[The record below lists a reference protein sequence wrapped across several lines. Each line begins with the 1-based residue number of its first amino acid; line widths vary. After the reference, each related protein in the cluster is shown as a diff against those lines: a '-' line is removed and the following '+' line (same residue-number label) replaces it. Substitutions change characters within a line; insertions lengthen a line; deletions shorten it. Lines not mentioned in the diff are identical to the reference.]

1 MSHIDSLTTT
11 TLLVYPP
18 QPIGDWKQFQTVY
31 EIYSNAGKLP
41 KLLLLHPEVF
51 EFWKNNYVTAA
62 PGDSIA
68 GIHVQTSPN
77 QPSVTNWPDVFIAS
91 QPVEI
96 KPAPFTADKK
106 PSPKT
111 LDSSH
116 KIPVNLCPSSA
127 IIAIALVIAQG
138 HKKPGRT
145 IYNWRSQPISYM
157 EYMAAVQRHQM
168 KSIDGEDFDKELS
181 DLAGVP
187 VRHDWAA
194 MSGMAIIEDARQAG
208 TLIDDRPLKGGAAK
222 FLAEITIAPKGEP

>member
-1 MSHIDSLTTT
+1 MNTTT
-11 TLLVYPP
+11 SVSV
-18 QPIGDWKQFQTVY
+18 GDWREFQNTYDLFQT
-31 EIYSNAGKLP
+31 AGKLP
-41 KLLLLHPEVF
+41 FTLRMHSRVWQY
-51 EFWKNNYVTAA
+51 WKTAFHT
-62 PGDSIA
+62 DHDKVDIA
-68 GIHVQTSPN
+68 GIPVILDEK
-77 QPSVTNWPDVFIAS
+77 QPTVTTWSAIFTIS
-91 QPVEI
+91 Q
-96 KPAPFTADKK
+96 PAPFTADKK

-127 IIAIALVIAQG
+127 VIAIALVIAQG

-145 IYNWRSQPISYM
+145 IYNWRSQPISFM

-222 FLAEITIAPKGEP
+222 FLAEITIAPK